1 MKAAVILLDRT
12 AVLFLGVAAGAAIG
26 YAFGVKDAPEAS
38 YVAPAEMAQADAG
51 ADVALPPPTGE
62 DGPAPVKPA
71 AAGALPE
78 PPVTAETRAI
88 QPGIVNAIAAGRPVR
103 IGVFGDSFGDGIWT
117 ALYNQL
123 SRKSG
128 YQVVKFSQQATGF
141 TRYRTLNLETHDRA
155 RLAQSPVDVAV
166 ISFGANDMMGVAD
179 GGHVYAL
186 LTPKWQ
192 AAIARRVTSYV
203 AMLRE
208 QGAIVY
214 WVGLPKMRE
223 AAYDADVVR
232 MNAFYRD
239 LMGRLGVPFI
249 ETAPYSVDASGRYSA
264 YLPDPATG
272 KPMLMRAND
281 GIHMSYAGYVRI
293 TKGLAGRIRSY
304 VDQARARAG
313 GSAPPP
319 PVVAAPPEA
328 LAPAPKST
336 PKPVRLDD
344 PLADEHAT
352 SSRPSAPAPES
363 KTEGEPRPKA
373 EGKAEPRAEKPKA
386 PASNSP
392 AKGAPADLLP
402 PDIGAALEEQS
413 RNRR

>member
-38 YVAPAEMAQADAG
+38 YVAPAGMAQADA
-51 ADVALPPPTGE
+51 DVAPPPPVGE
-62 DGPAPVKPA
+62 ERPAPVKPA
-71 AAGALPE
+71 VGEALPQQ
-78 PPVTAETRAI
+78 PVTAETRAI

-249 ETAPYSVDASGRYSA
+249 ETAPYSVDAGGRYSA

-272 KPMLMRAND
+272 KPVLMRAND

-313 GSAPPP
+313 GAAPPP
-319 PVVAAPPEA
+319 PVVAPPPEA
-328 LAPAPKST
+328 LAPAPKPA
-336 PKPVRLDD
+336 PKPARLDD
-344 PLADEHAT
+344 PLADEP
-352 SSRPSAPAPES
+352 RMSAPVAEPKPES
-363 KTEGEPRPKA
+363 
-373 EGKAEPRAEKPKA
+373 EPRAKVESKSEPKTEKPKP
-386 PASNSP
+386 PAATPP
-392 AKGAPADLLP
+392 AKGAPTDLLP
-402 PDIGAALEEQS
+402 DDIGAALEEQS
-413 RNRR
+413 RSRR